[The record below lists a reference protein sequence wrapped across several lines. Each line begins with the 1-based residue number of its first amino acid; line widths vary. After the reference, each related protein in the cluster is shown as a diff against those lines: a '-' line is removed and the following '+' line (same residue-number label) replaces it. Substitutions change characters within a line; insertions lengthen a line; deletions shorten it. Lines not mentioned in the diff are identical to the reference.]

1 MHTRM
6 CAAREAGLNAKHV
19 WHTPLAEAPQDH
31 FYSVSHASLFP
42 PPEGRDACKEA
53 WGRILDEIDG
63 EDKRLFAVC
72 VTDTLST
79 VPNDV
84 DARRLR
90 CQVLAQAC
98 RARRLPINVTDIP
111 DLCDFSFPA
120 THRFIAQ
127 DADHPS
133 SLQIAVTT
141 NGRGCRLAGR
151 IRRHVVSSLPASV
164 GLAVERIGDMR
175 EMAKTRAC
183 RSVAGEHEDEPIL
196 TDTLGYV
203 GTDGHD
209 SCSAQRQRM
218 RSVAQ
223 ISEYWPLECLATSV
237 SYTHLTLPTT

>member
-1 MHTRM
+1 MTSTASLLLAHRPEQRTLLVIGEGKLVHTRM

-79 VPNDV
+79 LPNDV

-98 RARRLPINVTDIP
+98 RARRLPINVCLLYT
-111 DLCDFSFPA
+111 S
-120 THRFIAQ
+120 
-127 DADHPS
+127 DA
-133 SLQIAVTT
+133 A
-141 NGRGCRLAGR
+141 
-151 IRRHVVSSLPASV
+151 
-164 GLAVERIGDMR
+164 
-175 EMAKTRAC
+175 
-183 RSVAGEHEDEPIL
+183 DE
-196 TDTLGYV
+196 
-203 GTDGHD
+203 
-209 SCSAQRQRM
+209 
-218 RSVAQ
+218 
-223 ISEYWPLECLATSV
+223 
-237 SYTHLTLPTT
+237 